1 MELITHQQLL
11 DLCPTNPS
19 DLTEK
24 PLSPPEVG
32 VKDQRL
38 LGAFI
43 ATCEQLIVR
52 SAALVPVVIA
62 EMKDI
67 FLKDTDVQMQNSL
80 SLYDAE
86 NGLRNMLTH
95 NITIFPYA
103 SSFYKAVKKRPPR
116 DPIILW
122 EAAYPS
128 PKDPLYNSLDEE
140 NVSFINPPVDLNRD
154 KTSTKK
160 TFDQKRY

>member
-67 FLKDTDVQMQNSL
+67 FLKDTDVQMHTDGCSDN
-80 SLYDAE
+80 
-86 NGLRNMLTH
+86 
-95 NITIFPYA
+95 
-103 SSFYKAVKKRPPR
+103 
-116 DPIILW
+116 
-122 EAAYPS
+122 
-128 PKDPLYNSLDEE
+128 
-140 NVSFINPPVDLNRD
+140 
-154 KTSTKK
+154 
-160 TFDQKRY
+160 